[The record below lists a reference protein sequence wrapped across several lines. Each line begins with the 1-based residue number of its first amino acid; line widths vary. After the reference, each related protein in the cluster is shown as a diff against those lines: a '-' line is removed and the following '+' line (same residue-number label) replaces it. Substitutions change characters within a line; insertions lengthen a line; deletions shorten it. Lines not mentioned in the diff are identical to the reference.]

1 MSNWLKKIGLLLFTA
16 FAVLSLTAA
25 HAQKVFQLNPP
36 QPVENDG
43 KVEVLEFFAYGCIHC
58 ANLEPSF
65 EAWLKRQPADV
76 KVKRIPSPVP
86 IMGIDSTV
94 MYYSLEALGQLDR
107 LHAKIF
113 TAAHLEKVVLGNP
126 ALLNK
131 WLEKNGVDPA
141 KYEEV
146 QKSFSVVTKVN
157 RARKMV
163 AEYRIEATP
172 TIVVNGKFAAEQGNG
187 SAEAMFASIDQVIS
201 QARALN
207 KAASDLAKEPAP
219 AKAVAKP
226 AVKKVAPAE
235 AK

>member
-1 MSNWLKKIGLLLFTA
+1 MMSTWLNKIVVLLFTGFA
-16 FAVLSLTAA
+16 FAA
-25 HAQKVFQLNPP
+25 HAQSVVPLNPP

-58 ANLEPSF
+58 ANLEPSL
-65 EAWLKRQPADV
+65 EAWAKRQPADV

-86 IMGIDSTV
+86 IMGIDSSV
-94 MYYSLEALGQLDR
+94 MYYALEALGQIDR

-113 TAAHLEKVVLGNP
+113 NAAHLEKVVLGNP

-157 RARKMV
+157 RAKKMV
-163 AEYRIEATP
+163 VDYKIDSTP
-172 TIVVNGKFAAEQGNG
+172 TIVVNGKMAVNQGSAG
-187 SAEAMFASIDQVIS
+187 AEAMFVTVDQLVG
-201 QARALN
+201 QARVAL
-207 KAASDLAKEPAP
+207 KMAAVPASAP
-219 AKAVAKP
+219 AAAAKP
-226 AVKKVAPAE
+226 EMKKATAG

>member
-1 MSNWLKKIGLLLFTA
+1 MSNWLKKIGVSSFTVL
-16 FAVLSLTAA
+16 AVFSALSLMSVA
-25 HAQKVFQLNPP
+25 HAQKVMPLNPP

-58 ANLEPSF
+58 ANLEPSL
-65 EAWLKRQPADV
+65 EAWAKRQPADV

-86 IMGIDSTV
+86 IMGIDSSV
-94 MYYSLEALGQLDR
+94 IYYALEALGQADR

-113 TAAHLEKVVLGNP
+113 NAIHLEKVVLGNP

-163 AEYRIEATP
+163 AEYRIDATP
-172 TIVVNGKFAAEQGNG
+172 TVVVNGRFAVEQGSG
-187 SAEAMFASIDQVIS
+187 GAEAMFANIDQIVA
-201 QARALN
+201 QARGGL
-207 KAASDLAKEPAP
+207 KATAELTKEPAP
-219 AKAVAKP
+219 AKTAGKSAAK
-226 AVKKVAPAE
+226 K
-235 AK
+235 

>member
-1 MSNWLKKIGLLLFTA
+1 MSKWLTKISVLLFTVLA
-16 FAVLSLTAA
+16 FTAA
-25 HAQKVFQLNPP
+25 HAQQRVTPLNPP

-58 ANLEPSF
+58 ANLEPSL
-65 EAWLKRQPADV
+65 EAWAKKQPADV

-94 MYYSLEALGQLDR
+94 IYYSLEALGQLDR

-113 TAAHLEKVVLGNP
+113 NAAHLEKVILGNP
-126 ALLNK
+126 SALNK
-131 WLEKNGVDPA
+131 WLEKNGVDPK

-146 QKSFSVVTKVN
+146 QRSFSVVTKAN

-163 AEYRIEATP
+163 EDYKINATP
-172 TIVVNGKFAAEQGNG
+172 TIVVNGRYSVEQGNG
-187 SAEAMFASIDQVIS
+187 GSEAMFANVDQLVG
-201 QARALN
+201 QARATL
-207 KAASDLAKEPAP
+207 KVSAAPAP
-219 AKAVAKP
+219 TGLSASVPAKLEIKKAVA
-226 AVKKVAPAE
+226 

>member
-1 MSNWLKKIGLLLFTA
+1 MSNWLKQIGVLLFMALAFTTA
-16 FAVLSLTAA
+16 Y
-25 HAQKVFQLNPP
+25 AQKVIPLNPP
-36 QPVENDG
+36 QSVENDG
-43 KVEVLEFFAYGCIHC
+43 KIEVLEFFAYGCIHC
-58 ANLEPSF
+58 ANLEASF
-65 EAWLKRQPADV
+65 DAWARRQPADV

-94 MYYSLEALGQLDR
+94 MYYSLEALGQVER
-107 LHAKIF
+107 LHSKIF
-113 TAAHLEKVVLGNP
+113 EAAHLEKVVLGNP

-131 WLEKNGVDPA
+131 WLEKNGVDPK

-172 TIVVNGKFAAEQGNG
+172 TIVVNGKFAVEQGNG
-187 SAEAMFASIDQVIS
+187 SAEGMFANIDQLVS
-201 QARALN
+201 QIRITM
-207 KAASDLAKEPAP
+207 KAASDLAKEPATATAA
-219 AKAVAKP
+219 AKPVAKKSAP
-226 AVKKVAPAE
+226 VA